1 VIFVFFFRTFHQM
14 KLLPYIFCLLWLAFA
29 KSPTASAQTDAD
41 STASQNS
48 LIAVPL
54 VFLTPETSWGFGAAS
69 VYTFRLKGEP
79 ATSRP
84 SQLQLGGAYTLEN
97 QILAYLPFQL
107 FWQDEAYNTYG
118 ELGYYRYTYFSYG
131 IGNDF
136 EDYEGELFDLAYP
149 RVRLNVARK
158 ALGDWYLGLRYWM
171 DNNRVSG
178 TATGGL
184 LETRRPEG
192 IDGGLL
198 SGAGPLALLDQ
209 RNNVFYPTQGKYLE
223 LGLLY
228 SGKAVGSDF
237 EFAKFTVDARKYW
250 GREDS
255 EAVFALNAYLEFNTG
270 QPPFTHLSMV
280 GGTRLLRGYYQG
292 RYRDRQMAILQAEY
306 RFPIIWRFKGTVF
319 GGLGNLADKP
329 QDLQL
334 TNMRYTLGLG
344 LRFLLLK
351 EEKAHIRIDYGFGQN
366 TSGVYITVG
375 EAF

>member
-1 VIFVFFFRTFHQM
+1 M
-14 KLLPYIFCLLWLAFA
+14 KRLPYILCLLWLAFA
-29 KSPTASAQTDAD
+29 KSPTASGQTNAD

-54 VFLTPETSWGFGAAS
+54 VFLTPETSWGFGAAG

-118 ELGYYRYTYFSYG
+118 ELGYYRYTYFYYG

-149 RVRLNVARK
+149 RVRLNVAYK

-171 DNNRVSG
+171 DDNRVSG
-178 TATGGL
+178 TAAGGL

-209 RNNVFYPTQGKYLE
+209 RDNVFYPTQGKYLE

-237 EFAKFTVDARKYW
+237 EFTKYTVDARKYW
-250 GREDS
+250 SREDS

-306 RFPIIWRFKGTVF
+306 RFSIIWRFKGTVF
-319 GGLGNLADKP
+319 GGLGNLADQP
-329 QDLQL
+329 QDFQL
-334 TNMRYTLGLG
+334 TNTRYTLGLG

-351 EEKAHIRIDYGFGQN
+351 DEKAHVRVDYGFGKN